1 MEKSEDDIYIV
12 GDIRYSSIASILYED
27 NDKQAKK
34 FLQKL
39 QKVMEEFG
47 VIKLDVC
54 MDALKISYKST

>member
-12 GDIRYSSIASILYED
+12 GDVRYSSIASTLYED

-34 FLQKL
+34 FLHKL

-54 MDALKISYKST
+54 MDALKISHK